1 MIQLADKLK
10 KLRHKKGISQ
20 ELLAKELGISRQ
32 AISKWESDTAQPD
45 LDNLAKL
52 CEIFNISADDL
63 LEIHIEKQASVSDE
77 NGDCSKEVT
86 AYKRNAAI
94 CISFTFADLLLVYL
108 ITIFKPELKVGSN
121 SQIIHLWELK
131 FWFSNGLAPLF
142 LAALTGVVLSIF
154 FYYKYL
160 ISK

>member
-20 ELLAKELGISRQ
+20 ELLAKELEISRQ

-86 AYKRNAAI
+86 ASCSITGFSIIKAVSAKLGFSVTDPRNRMTI
-94 CISFTFADLLLVYL
+94 EKIVVY
-108 ITIFKPELKVGSN
+108 N
-121 SQIIHLWELK
+121 
-131 FWFSNGLAPLF
+131 
-142 LAALTGVVLSIF
+142 
-154 FYYKYL
+154 
-160 ISK
+160 